1 MSQAFSLFIKES
13 RNQSLCSYNSY
24 TNGLHAK
31 IRKNSELK
39 FFELKI
45 RNIDFALYF
54 LCNICENQEIIDF
67 SP

>member
-24 TNGLHAK
+24 TNVFHAK
-31 IRKNSELK
+31 IRKNYEHN

-45 RNIDFALYF
+45 RNIDFDLYF
-54 LCNICENQEIIDF
+54 GHEYTEKYEIIDF
-67 SP
+67 SH